1 MVIHMRRIM
10 IAPSI
15 LSADF
20 SKLCDEIK
28 KCEKGGADI
37 IHLDVMDGHFVPNI
51 TFGPVVIKSIR
62 KCSKMPYDA
71 HLMIER
77 PDKFI
82 KDFVNAGVD
91 IITVHREA
99 SIDIRSVIRKIKN
112 YAVEAGIAINPDT
125 PFEKVKEYLDDV
137 NYLLIM
143 SVYPGFSGQSFIE
156 RTIDKIREARKYI
169 DSNGLDV
176 KIGVDG
182 GVKHHNAKKIIEAG
196 ADILVS
202 ASGIFKGNVEKN
214 IAEFRKI
221 VESVNLH

>member
-1 MVIHMRRIM
+1 MVIRMRKIM

-77 PDKFI
+77 PDRFI

-91 IITVHREA
+91 IITVHREV

-125 PFEKVKEYLDDV
+125 PFEKVKEHLSDV

-156 RTIDKIREARKYI
+156 RTIGKIRDARKYI

-202 ASGIFKGNVEKN
+202 ASGIFKGDIVKN

>member
-1 MVIHMRRIM
+1 MKRKIM
-10 IAPSI
+10 ISPSI

-28 KCEKGGADI
+28 KCERGGADI

-77 PDKFI
+77 PDKFV
-82 KDFVNAGVD
+82 KDFVDAGVD
-91 IITVHREA
+91 IIIVHREVA
-99 SIDIRSVIRKIKN
+99 IDIKSVIRKIKN

-125 PFEKVKEYLDDV
+125 PFEKVKEYLGDV

-143 SVYPGFSGQSFIE
+143 SVYPGFSGQAFIE
-156 RTIDKIREARKYI
+156 ETLDKIKEARNYI
-169 DSNGLDV
+169 DSNGLNV

-182 GVKHHNAKKIIEAG
+182 GVKHHNAKMIIEAG

-221 VESVNLH
+221 ARGANAHRDR